1 MVSVVASTDLE
12 TALDRERGTVTA
24 FLEHLVGEPVDAH
37 RRRHQAARA
46 DPSNA
51 LRVADGDPLLRRTAV
66 LQGRRTGTP
75 YLYAETLLV
84 PGRLSLRFRERLDS
98 GPDPIGR
105 LLVEEGI
112 SVTREILTGSDR
124 RKVSV
129 PSDPDA
135 ASGWLLTR
143 TYRVDL
149 EGSPIMVIAEW
160 FLPSLEE
167 FLPA

>member
-1 MVSVVASTDLE
+1 MVCVVASTDLE
-12 TALDRERGTVTA
+12 TALDQAPGTVTA
-24 FLEHLVGEPVDAH
+24 FLEHLVGEPVDAQ

-46 DPSNA
+46 DSSNA
-51 LRVADGDPLLRRTAV
+51 LRVADGHPLLRRAAV
-66 LQGRRTGTP
+66 LEGRRSGTP

-84 PGRLSLRFRERLDS
+84 PGRLSVRFRERLDS
-98 GPDPIGR
+98 SPDPIGR

-124 RKVSV
+124 GVVSV

-135 ASGWLLTR
+135 ASGWLLAR
-143 TYRVDL
+143 TYRADVD
-149 EGSPIMVIAEW
+149 GSPIMMVAEW